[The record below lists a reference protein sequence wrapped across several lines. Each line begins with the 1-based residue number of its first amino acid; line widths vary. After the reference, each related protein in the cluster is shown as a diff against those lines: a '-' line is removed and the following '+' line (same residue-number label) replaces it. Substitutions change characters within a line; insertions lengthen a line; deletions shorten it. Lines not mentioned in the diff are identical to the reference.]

1 MKIFFEEF
9 GMVIVVSVLMFSLL
23 GFADTFKEDIGKTLE
38 TQWDNMLTEASD
50 IIPGEQ

>member
-23 GFADTFKEDIGKTLE
+23 GFADTFKEDIGRTL
-38 TQWDNMLTEASD
+38 TSQWENMVTEANN
-50 IIPGEQ
+50 IIPGGE